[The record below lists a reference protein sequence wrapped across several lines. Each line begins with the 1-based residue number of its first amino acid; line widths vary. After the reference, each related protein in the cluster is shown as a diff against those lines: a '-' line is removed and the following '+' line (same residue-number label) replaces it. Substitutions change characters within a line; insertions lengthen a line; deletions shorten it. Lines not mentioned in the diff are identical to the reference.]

1 MSVESIQREFQ
12 NKVSKKVRLEP
23 EGEDRYRVL
32 TPFQF
37 DDRDHLAIVLKRTN
51 GTWALSD
58 EGHTYMHL
66 TYDINEKDEI

>member
-37 DDRDHLAIVLKRTN
+37 DDRDHLAIVLKHTN
-51 GTWALSD
+51 GTWILSD
-58 EGHTYMHL
+58 
-66 TYDINEKDEI
+66 

>member
-12 NKVSKKVRLEP
+12 NKVSKKVRIEP

-37 DDRDHLAIVLKRTN
+37 DDRDHISPWFSNVRMARGSSRTRVPR
-51 GTWALSD
+51 
-58 EGHTYMHL
+58 
-66 TYDINEKDEI
+66 

>member
-37 DDRDHLAIVLKRTN
+37 DDRDHLAIVLKPL
-51 GTWALSD
+51 LS
-58 EGHTYMHL
+58 G
-66 TYDINEKDEI
+66 